1 MLLLQ
6 QCRSASSLSEPSSV
20 SAMPDDSINAGAA
33 CRRVP
38 VELAKAYR
46 LLNHG
51 PVTLV
56 TSAHGG
62 RRNVMAASWA
72 MPLDFQPP
80 KVAVVI
86 DASTLTRE
94 LVDACGEF
102 ALNIP
107 TRGQAAATLAVGS
120 RSGREQDKFAAA
132 GLATFAAAEI
142 AAPLVAG
149 CLAWLECRVIPEP
162 AVAGRHDLFIA
173 EVVAAWA
180 DSAAFSEGR
189 WHFPDAEC
197 RSIHYLAGGA
207 FFATGEG
214 FQVVPGERE

>member
-1 MLLLQ
+1 M
-6 QCRSASSLSEPSSV
+6 SF
-20 SAMPDDSINAGAA
+20 DSINAGAA
-33 CRRVP
+33 GRLVP

-56 TSAHGG
+56 TSAHAG

-86 DASTLTRE
+86 DSRTLTRE
-94 LVDACGEF
+94 LVEASGEF

-107 TRGQAAATLAVGS
+107 ARVQAAATLESGS

-132 GLATFAAAEI
+132 GLTTFAAKEI
-142 AAPLVAG
+142 AAPLGRMPWLAG
-149 CLAWLECRVIPEP
+149 MPGNPR
-162 AVAGRHDLFIA
+162 AGQRRAPRSVH
-173 EVVAAWA
+173 
-180 DSAAFSEGR
+180 
-189 WHFPDAEC
+189 C
-197 RSIHYLAGGA
+197 RSGGCVGRLRR
-207 FFATGEG
+207 FFKW
-214 FQVVPGERE
+214 

>member
-1 MLLLQ
+1 M
-6 QCRSASSLSEPSSV
+6 SSDP
-20 SAMPDDSINAGAA
+20 INAAA
-33 CRRVP
+33 AAPAGFVP
-38 VELAKAYR
+38 VELPKAYR

-72 MPLDFQPP
+72 MPLDFQPA

-86 DASTLTRE
+86 DARTLTRE
-94 LVDACGEF
+94 LVEASGEF

-107 TRGQAAATLAVGS
+107 ARAQAGATLAVGS
-120 RSGREQDKFAAA
+120 RSGREADKFAAA
-132 GLATFAAAEI
+132 GLSTFPAREI
-142 AAPLVAG
+142 AAPLLAG
-149 CLAWLECRVIPEP
+149 CLGWLECRVIPEP
-162 AVAGRHDLFIA
+162 HNATRHDLFIA

-180 DSAAFSEGR
+180 DASAFSAGR
-189 WHFPDAEC
+189 WHFPDNEH

-207 FFATGEG
+207 FFATGEA
-214 FQVVPGERE
+214 FQVESEGGA